1 MVCGGCSDRHP
12 VGDLVNLMA
21 SDDAF
26 VFKTIKEHV
35 ITGETATRVAALR
48 VINLIINKCDD
59 VEETFRDADMKG
71 MQSKIVL
78 RTVSVGSIKVCNLRS
93 YCVQSVSAV

>member
-1 MVCGGCSDRHP
+1 
-12 VGDLVNLMA
+12 MA

-78 RTVSVGSIKVCNLRS
+78 RTVSVGSIKVCNQDRTAYS
-93 YCVQSVSAV
+93 QGRQYNKPSAPMLPLPRE